1 MSYSPHVL
9 QSYGHNGKTT
19 NFLGLSF
26 PLIPDETE
34 VKNYNYFMRKE
45 NLKGLEFIIDKIS
58 SKANKVIGD
67 AIDKAERKYWKPY
80 DGQNPKYKGYSISL
94 QEGTPSE
101 YEIERKIPGGSFEN
115 MISKIAINQLK
126 RHKKD
131 FLILIYEEDNLTI
144 EESENLY
151 KELVNSGSFYDML
164 FKLYKKKII
173 SKEDAYLLNDKLIWY
188 P

>member
-1 MSYSPHVL
+1 
-9 QSYGHNGKTT
+9 
-19 NFLGLSF
+19 
-26 PLIPDETE
+26 
-34 VKNYNYFMRKE
+34 MRKD

-58 SKANKVIGD
+58 SKANKVIDD
-67 AIDKAERKYWKPY
+67 AIYKAEQKYWKP
-80 DGQNPKYKGYSISL
+80 NPNRKGYYISL

-115 MISKIAINQLK
+115 MINKIAINQLK

-131 FLILIYEEDNLTI
+131 FLILLNEEDNLTI

-151 KELVNSGSFYDML
+151 KELVNSGLFNDKL

-173 SKEDAYLLNDKLIWY
+173 SKEDAYLLDDKLRWY

>member
-1 MSYSPHVL
+1 
-9 QSYGHNGKTT
+9 
-19 NFLGLSF
+19 
-26 PLIPDETE
+26 
-34 VKNYNYFMRKE
+34 MRKD

-67 AIDKAERKYWKPY
+67 AIDKAEQKYWKP
-80 DGQNPKYKGYSISL
+80 DPNRKGYNIRL

-115 MISKIAINQLK
+115 MINKIAINQLK

-131 FLILIYEEDNLTI
+131 FLILLNEEDNLTI

-151 KELVNSGSFYDML
+151 KELVNSGLFNDKL

-173 SKEDAYLLNDKLIWY
+173 SKEDAYLLDDKLRWY